1 MCLPIVGNQGFFK
14 MSLLNYKILEVFEPN
29 PSSTT
34 DSRQGSLSVLIK
46 SDHEIAQAQVYSEIV
61 ANRLANILGIPVA
74 LGVPAKHNSTQDTI
88 NFVALMAYEED
99 RKIYD
104 FTSLDNRSYEQPN
117 KLKKGIMADIDHL
130 PELLKLIKIYPKQI
144 SYIAVFDYWIGN
156 QDRPLNFKAELQKD
170 GRGLI
175 FALDQGSSLL
185 ACKSTIDA
193 SFEALKNTEYP
204 SIHPFQKL
212 LSPLFVGEMIER
224 INGIPDW
231 ALESATIFDEN
242 IGNVTIADQYGLFE
256 SLRYRRKFLREK
268 IKNFI

>member
-1 MCLPIVGNQGFFK
+1 
-14 MSLLNYKILEVFEPN
+14 
-29 PSSTT
+29 
-34 DSRQGSLSVLIK
+34 
-46 SDHEIAQAQVYSEIV
+46 
-61 ANRLANILGIPVA
+61 
-74 LGVPAKHNSTQDTI
+74 
-88 NFVALMAYEED
+88 
-99 RKIYD
+99 
-104 FTSLDNRSYEQPN
+104 
-117 KLKKGIMADIDHL
+117 MADIDHL
-130 PELLKLIKIYPKQI
+130 PELLKLIKFYPKQI

-242 IGNVTIADQYGLFE
+242 IGNVTIADQYALFE

-268 IKNFI
+268 